1 MNIVLDQ
8 DGIERALVEPER
20 LRVVVDAAREVDRRV
35 YHRHLSSNSDGS
47 GGCFSLSC
55 ETCGE
60 HHAHDATCIS
70 YPRWCRKPES
80 DESVNA
86 LHDAIVALD
95 AVKP

>member
-1 MNIVLDQ
+1 MNNIVLSESDF
-8 DGIERALVEPER
+8 ELER
-20 LRVVVDAAREVDRRV
+20 LRTVVAAAREVDRRV
-35 YHRHLSSNSDGS
+35 YHRHLSQDGEPRGS
-47 GGCFSLSC
+47 GGCFSISY

-95 AVKP
+95 AVKS